1 LLEQYGFT
9 KENLVADSIEK
20 LQDKINQLLKEN
32 NKEIVLFTLPG
43 SEIVNCWLGDLVEE
57 RRETRNIWGKEIDF
71 MVKVIDNLEIRDF
84 TYVSTKG
91 REALDVG
98 IRDAIICYN
107 LEAYKMRANSIWDF
121 FRDREDRLKNK
132 RYDPS
137 KSNRLRKWLY
147 YKTWPDLYA
156 NCIKDSHDL
165 EETRVEFIDQA
176 VELLKENSLFH
187 EMGHIFFNKYLGLN
201 DETEEEMIAFL
212 SELRYGP
219 LPYESLE
226 TIIAASY
233 KSSLDTYNLA
243 GRYLTA
249 GFISYIKNEQ
259 KNKNPEY
266 KNINVQ
272 GRNQIEKINTFYKL
286 SETQI
291 RAISEYIY
299 EQKRN

>member
-1 LLEQYGFT
+1 
-9 KENLVADSIEK
+9 
-20 LQDKINQLLKEN
+20 
-32 NKEIVLFTLPG
+32 
-43 SEIVNCWLGDLVEE
+43 
-57 RRETRNIWGKEIDF
+57 
-71 MVKVIDNLEIRDF
+71 
-84 TYVSTKG
+84 
-91 REALDVG
+91 
-98 IRDAIICYN
+98 
-107 LEAYKMRANSIWDF
+107 
-121 FRDREDRLKNK
+121 
-132 RYDPS
+132 
-137 KSNRLRKWLY
+137 
-147 YKTWPDLYA
+147 
-156 NCIKDSHDL
+156 
-165 EETRVEFIDQA
+165 
-176 VELLKENSLFH
+176 
-187 EMGHIFFNKYLGLN
+187 MGHIFFNKYLGLN